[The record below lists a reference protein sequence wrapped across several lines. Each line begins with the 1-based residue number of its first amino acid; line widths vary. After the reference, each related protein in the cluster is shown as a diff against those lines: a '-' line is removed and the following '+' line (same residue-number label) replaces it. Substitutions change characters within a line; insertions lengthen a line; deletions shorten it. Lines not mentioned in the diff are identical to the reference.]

1 MNASVLTRIK
11 SVFETEEPLLP
22 ASMVNTFFDTDVS
35 VTFRDITYP
44 DPHTW
49 KLTNS
54 TDATVVI
61 GGDLCIGYPRHL
73 SSDPSSRPVN
83 APPRFSRALRQVLV

>member
-1 MNASVLTRIK
+1 
-11 SVFETEEPLLP
+11 
-22 ASMVNTFFDTDVS
+22 MVNTFFASDVS

-44 DPHTW
+44 ASHTW

-54 TDATVVI
+54 KDATVVI
-61 GGDLCIGYPRHL
+61 GGDLCVGYPRHL

-83 APPRFSRALRQVLV
+83 APLRLSRALRQVLV